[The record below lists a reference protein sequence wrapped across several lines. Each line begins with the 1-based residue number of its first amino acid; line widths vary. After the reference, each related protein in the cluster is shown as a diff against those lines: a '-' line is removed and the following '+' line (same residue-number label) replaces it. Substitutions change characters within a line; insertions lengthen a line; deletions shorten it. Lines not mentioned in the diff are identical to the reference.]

1 MAKTIGTINDCA
13 ALHLQ
18 DGDLDLKTLSKRSK
32 EIAKDPAFG
41 TEFKSKDPVKGKKLQ
56 GKLNIK
62 ARISAVDELAVELS
76 KEYKSLEESIQA
88 KNGKIPTYEE
98 YMQQFSPEPSAEVA
112 TQPVATT
119 PIETIPD
126 VDPIGSQS
134 VSDSA
139 DKILAN
145 MKFKQ
150 RARKQ
155 LELAAK
161 DNDID
166 IELLAGMITPDGDGR
181 VGRKEIE
188 TAIKELNDAG
198 SILEGIILSETP
210 KATAIEM
217 SEQDVLNVY
226 NLEKEAFEKIP
237 DPTEQE
243 MADYEENVKYLM
255 GVLDDISGESST
267 DSLTAKSKSIYHL
280 ITESLSETDKVVVRK
295 LSDFYKG
302 KGLSQN
308 EANRKASISFMQHQ
322 AKARIAAADNKAK
335 ALEVDENTD
344 TRSSPTQRI
353 TDELNTNP
361 VARVPTTVKGEWVDP
376 RMSNRTATENEKNQ
390 TVSRMIEDIDGEAVV
405 GLPLAKAIARAPR
418 RVEDGKTIDSQNF
431 SIKYVEGREPVKFI
445 SDKREN
451 GGTRVYKDGKFVK
464 YTTVIKRD
472 QVAYYDPIT
481 NDIYKDEKT
490 LRMARGEMVTPTP
503 AERAA
508 TPSPDALEEKKAQ
521 IKEETK
527 KELKKVGE
535 DKPASIENLRE
546 RMLENLR
553 IIQSHRQVVGDGTAD
568 AMDRAEQ
575 LRQIDEN
582 AEIPEGQLAAIMS
595 KKPNAD
601 GTHDYKVISR
611 KQLDAGINKP
621 SVILGKKPIA
631 DWVFGRVDMSLIGG
645 KGGRHSPDM
654 IIPFDEAPAS
664 TQDIVPN
671 ESKRAFPEDQ
681 LSSVVIPD
689 EVGKKLLD
697 MPLPPLAGIGSPLS
711 VLIGIKKQGIKSGE
725 DLHRFALALDNSNW
739 PKDKEGFDQIVSAL
753 RATHEEISK
762 IAPNGIERSNNVDK
776 QTSMQNVSDILSR
789 YTDEEKSSVM
799 QLIQDLTGSSAP
811 RISEGRQDEYITL
824 GGEKEKAAQN
834 GVSISRETASE
845 EGQYT
850 PATVIAHEV
859 SHWAYLN
866 ILTSEDRL
874 EFWDTVSKYY
884 SADGKFDEDALNY
897 RLIRSGKANDANSPQ
912 EFFAN
917 QFEAYLASNGK
928 YNMGN
933 ESLYKRL
940 SQYITELYNRA
951 TNKKLLDKDLEPL
964 FAKLLMGD
972 EKFEFAAKNPK
983 VRNPPPLLPYGEL
996 MKLRWQMTDDV
1007 DKNLHDA
1014 LLTEDPTRIINA
1026 VGEVIVHLYQLV
1038 PSKSRAARDGKVSTG
1053 ALKATRKI
1061 RKQIRSKADKLRIKV
1076 LGQGADSEQVFNDNI
1091 ISNPHRDSDLA
1102 DEGYEEYSY
1111 VDSDYEGEDGN
1122 DSVAF
1127 DYNDFENGYS
1137 FFNLTDPNTSLDEII
1152 QELKVEIF
1160 DSQSESGSLSQI
1172 LKRSKQLLEEEFVR
1186 RGIPTGETLD
1196 DYVDSMPES
1205 FRTGVHAVEPL
1216 SPLAKLNQSRAR
1228 NKKERIANGTDKLEN
1243 ILKDRASQFAAG
1255 KLGKL
1260 ERSGKPLPDLNGLSI
1275 RQLAD
1280 IYTGFEGTKEGSQIL
1295 TELLRKEKL
1304 TTEPVG
1310 KPRAASLE
1318 HSKKIQAAKKD
1329 ELEAMLTDAFES
1341 GNTEE
1346 VTRIIWE
1353 TQRRSYMKARS
1364 RIIKNAVDKN
1374 KAPVVGP
1381 RIQAIMPV
1389 KTHSVGMASKVEQ
1402 IDYERGAPDG
1412 IPTNA
1417 RFGIREA
1424 MGYFVHRNPEV
1435 QHDLRTMAYRMFNLM
1450 GRSAKATMEDANI
1463 LSMDDVMRLSGR
1475 GSTSAGVTG
1484 VMADFTSPEFKNLRN
1499 DLRRMTVGLNKGSSD
1514 PFDLM
1519 HEVGHVLMRTNMIN
1533 DKDRGEILGA
1543 FLESSDGIK
1552 KNVSR
1557 RNYDELP
1564 VHDRL
1569 ERQAEEWF
1577 VEHWAQYL
1585 AERTSKGDVFSAR
1598 NSGSAESL
1606 NLRSAVGSKLDT
1618 FVEGAAYFLNGV
1630 IGRKDI
1636 KQIFRRLTVYGDI
1649 VHGNSPR
1656 KLPVRNRGYVP
1667 ANMAAQHFNDMY
1679 ESASHIKKSRI
1690 HDFINGG
1697 LLKPEGTPVR
1707 LYHGT
1712 PNMQPLEDGEV
1723 VFQPSA
1729 SGNFGAGIYV
1739 TTNAEIADQ
1748 VYAQKPTLA
1757 AWTRMIEGNPNLSE
1771 GQKITALENARSA
1784 SSLRTRISNK
1794 RIDRQ
1799 DFLSGRGDYANE
1811 GVPSGINSEIT
1822 LDLMNDE
1829 IEKLEFNE
1837 MNFHKTLKN
1846 SGVDYNAGVL
1856 TVYARVNNPIDLRRT
1871 TMYTV
1876 DDSTLQSMMR
1886 FGMLEMLSEGKEM
1899 EQIREA
1905 YRPMNYQLEIS
1916 GSLTG
1921 DEVYMMSIKALQSVV
1936 GSKKAAQQKY
1946 TEYFGQMGYDAIQ
1959 STHQNTLTGERVPH
1973 ETFTLI
1979 ETFDDNDNW
1988 RSPAF
1993 NIKSQDAQYFD
2004 EKDARLYYSD
2014 SMSQPA
2020 SLTAALSMIRG
2031 EGSDSASIATML
2043 DNAETKGTDPELT
2056 SGLRKIAKGRALNEE
2071 DINGIREAS
2080 VAERLLSKNS
2090 QRMRKTGMN
2099 WLANY
2104 VENYYPSVYNKFAR
2118 SYMPIKQLMN
2128 ELPDRDGVV
2137 KNWVK
2142 SSNPFVKGNRSQ
2154 PASHTNVL
2162 KALRRGNAS
2171 RAYAVL
2177 TAPEKVL
2184 FNKIKGTMRGLHT
2197 EMVDNEVMVGDIE
2210 NYMPQVWNIESIGK
2224 DQESFTRALTMY
2236 LKSENSSR
2244 TTDEAKLIADR
2255 ITNNLMNDDGLY
2267 IPPPVSNKGGVEGH
2281 LDFQRLL
2288 RIDKTPELYD
2298 LFEPFMENNLDGLLV
2313 KYMDGASKRIHQ
2325 TKKIGVNVHA
2335 YADYMDIG
2343 ESGIDAVVRQLST
2356 PRIFTKEIKG
2366 QDPISG
2372 VTSASSLEK
2381 VMSMPFQTEE
2391 QARPFAMEALDQYLK
2406 HGKVAAKDFMI
2417 NLLPQEKRTKTYE
2430 RRVDAIA
2437 NAMSDFK
2444 LTEDGRPTAI
2454 NRSEFDHAEGTLR
2467 TLQGKQVNP
2476 RESQKFMNASR
2487 NVRAINNISLLSF
2500 TVLTSIP
2507 DAVLPLIRSGSFR
2520 SWMKGISQ
2528 YATDPDYR
2536 SEIKNTGIAI
2546 ENALHSRMVGMYG
2559 ADATGVVGT
2568 AQNAFFNATMLT
2580 PWTDMWRGLAGAVAL
2595 ESFNTQVKK
2604 AAKSFDPSLAEKDQ
2618 SREYK
2623 FAYRY
2628 LNRYGMSEWLK
2639 DPTKSLDPS
2648 NDEVA
2653 LGMIKFANDT
2663 IFSPNPDDVPLAYQ
2677 TPAGSILFQLKS
2689 FPLLMGRM
2697 AKDVL
2702 IDDVKSGNF
2711 KRPLY
2716 FAAFAPALGMAAIG
2730 TKDLVQQRGGE
2741 DGESAE
2747 FRARSAGKYGE
2758 LLGYNADVHGD
2769 LDTFLGWYFEGLTAA
2784 GGFGLIGDMMH
2795 DVASQADNGAY
2806 GVQRAAG
2813 TILGPTFGLGASVVN
2828 VMGGAKEATLDV
2840 WDKGTTGT
2848 NSKQRLATREILG
2861 RLPVLGGI
2869 KSVKEASVDFFA
2881 GEKTDRKR
2889 KSSGWGSSWN

>member
-18 DGDLDLKTLSKRSK
+18 DDDLDLKTLSKRSK
-32 EIAKDPAFG
+32 QIAKDPTFG
-41 TEFKSKDPVKGKKLQ
+41 LEFRSDDPVEAKKLS
-56 GKLNIK
+56 GKLNVK
-62 ARISAVDELAVELS
+62 ARLSAVDELANGLG
-76 KEYKSLEESIQA
+76 KQYKDLETKIA
-88 KNGKIPTYEE
+88 GKQGFVPTYEE
-98 YMQQFSPEPSAEVA
+98 YMQKFNPEPTEQVEAPTGQVP
-112 TQPVATT
+112 TQPVAAVAPTPVTT
-119 PIETIPD
+119 TSA
-126 VDPIGSQS
+126 DPIGVESTTES
-134 VSDSA
+134 P
-139 DKILAN
+139 DKMLGS

-155 LELAAK
+155 LEQAAK
-161 DNDID
+161 DNTID

-188 TAIKELNDAG
+188 VAVKELDESAKM
-198 SILEGIILSETP
+198 LDQIISSQTP
-210 KATAIEM
+210 KAAAVEM
-217 SEQDVLNVY
+217 SQQDVLDVFNS
-226 NLEKEAFEKIP
+226 EKEAFEKISN
-237 DPTEQE
+237 PTEQE
-243 MADYEENVKYLM
+243 MADYTANVDYLM
-255 GVLDDISGESST
+255 GVLDDISGDDASGISNQI
-267 DSLTAKSKSIYHL
+267 KSVYHS
-280 ITESLSETDKVVVRK
+280 ITENLSESDKIVVRK

-302 KGLSQN
+302 KGLTQN
-308 EANRKASISFMQHQ
+308 EANRKAALSFMQHQ
-322 AKARIAAADNKAK
+322 AKARIAAADTKAK
-335 ALEVDENTD
+335 TLEVDADTD
-344 TRSSPTQRI
+344 TRSSPTQRV

-361 VARVPTTVKGEWVDP
+361 VARVPSVGHGDWVDP
-376 RMSNRTATENEKNQ
+376 RMAGRKTTANEKNQ
-390 TVSRMIEDIDGEAVV
+390 TVSGIIREVGGEPVV
-405 GLPLAKAIARAPR
+405 GLDTAKAIAHAPR
-418 RVEDGKTIDSQNF
+418 RVEDGK
-431 SIKYVEGREPVKFI
+431 SIKYVEGREPVKWVAE
-445 SDKREN
+445 KQYN
-451 GGTRVYKDGKFVK
+451 GGTKIIKNGEFVK
-464 YTTVIKRD
+464 YSTVIKKGEI
-472 QVAYYDPIT
+472 AYYDPIT
-481 NDIYKDEKT
+481 QKFYKDEST
-490 LRMARGEMVTPTP
+490 LRMARGEMVAPTP

-508 TPSPDALEEKKAQ
+508 VISPDALEEKKVS
-521 IKEETK
+521 
-527 KELKKVGE
+527 LRKKVKDDLQKTGN
-535 DKPASIENLRE
+535 DSPTTIENLRE
-546 RMLENLR
+546 RMMENLR
-553 IIQSHRQVVGDGTAD
+553 IIKAHQQVVGDGTQD
-568 AMDRAEQ
+568 AMGRAEQ
-575 LRQIDEN
+575 LRQIDES

-601 GTHDYKVISR
+601 GTHDYKVISQ
-611 KQLDAGINKP
+611 KQLDAGINTP
-621 SVILGKKPIA
+621 SVILGKKPIE
-631 DWVFGRVDMSLIGG
+631 DWIFGRVDMSLIGG
-645 KGGRHSPDM
+645 KGGRHAPDM

-664 TQDIVPN
+664 AQDIIPN

-681 LSSVVIPD
+681 LAAVSIPD
-689 EVGKKLLD
+689 DVNKRLSS
-697 MPLPPLAGIGSPLS
+697 MPLPKMAGPAWS
-711 VLIGIKKQGIKSGE
+711 VLRDSFNHGISTAN
-725 DLHRFALALDNSNW
+725 DLYRHSIALNAVRW
-739 PKDKEGFDQIVSAL
+739 PKNKEGFNQIVAAL
-753 RATHEEISK
+753 RATEAELTK

-776 QTSMQNVSDILSR
+776 ETSMQNARDILSK
-789 YTDEEKSSVM
+789 YTDEETSEVI
-799 QLIQDLTGSSAP
+799 QLIQDLTGSAAP
-811 RISEGRQDEYITL
+811 RIRKGRVGNSSYDAL
-824 GGEKEKAAQN
+824 GNEKVQN
-834 GVSISRETASE
+834 GVNVARDIADET
-845 EGQYT
+845 GDYT
-850 PATVIAHEV
+850 PATVMAHEI
-859 SHWAYLN
+859 SHWAYHN
-866 ILTSEDRL
+866 VLTSEDRF

-884 SADGKFDEDALNY
+884 DGDGRFNEDVVKY
-897 RLIRSGKANDANSPQ
+897 RLIRSGKANDADSPQ

-933 ESLYKRL
+933 EALYKRL
-940 SQYITELYNRA
+940 SKYISELFNRA
-951 TNKKLLDKDLEPL
+951 TNKELLDKDLEPL
-964 FAKLLMGD
+964 FAKMLQGD
-972 EKFEFAAKNPK
+972 EKIEFSAKNPP
-983 VRNPPPLLPYGEL
+983 VRNPAPLLPYGEQ
-996 MKLRWQMTDDV
+996 MKFRWQMTDEV

-1026 VGEVIVHLYQLV
+1026 VGEVVVHLYQLV
-1038 PSKSRAARDGKVSTG
+1038 PSRFRAAKEGRVSTG

-1061 RKQIRSKADKLRIKV
+1061 RKQIRGKADKLRIKM
-1076 LGQGADSEQVFNDNI
+1076 LGNRADSDQVFNDNI
-1091 ISNPHRDSDLA
+1091 VANPHRDSDLA
-1102 DEGYEEYSY
+1102 EEGYDEYSY
-1111 VDSDYEGEDGN
+1111 VDSDYEGGDGN
-1122 DSVAF
+1122 DSVSF

-1137 FFNLTDPNTSLDEII
+1137 FFNLTDPDSSLDEII
-1152 QELKVEIF
+1152 QELRVEIF
-1160 DSQSESGSLSQI
+1160 DPQSDNGSLSQI

-1186 RGIPTGETLD
+1186 RGIPTSETLD
-1196 DYVDSMPES
+1196 DYVGSMPES
-1205 FRTGVHAVEPL
+1205 FRTGIHAVEPL
-1216 SPLAKLNQSRAR
+1216 PPIAKYNQARER

-1243 ILKDRASQFAAG
+1243 ILKARAAQFATG

-1260 ERSGKPLPDLNGLSI
+1260 ERSGKPLPDLNGLTI

-1280 IYTGFEGTKEGSQIL
+1280 VYKGFEGTKEGSQIL

-1318 HSKKIQAAKKD
+1318 HSKRIQSAKID
-1329 ELEAMLTDAFES
+1329 ELETMLTDAFES

-1353 TQRRSYMKARS
+1353 TQRRSY
-1364 RIIKNAVDKN
+1364 N
-1374 KAPVVGP
+1374 KAIDRTIKRAGELNKVAVVGP
-1381 RIQAIMPV
+1381 KIQAIMPI
-1389 KTHSVGMASKVEQ
+1389 KTQAIGLASKIEA
-1402 IDYERGAPDG
+1402 IDYEGGSPDG
-1412 IPTNA
+1412 IPANA

-1435 QHDLRTMAYRMFNLM
+1435 QNDLRTMAYRMFNLM

-1463 LSMDDVMRLSGR
+1463 LSMDDVMRLNGK
-1475 GSTSAGVTG
+1475 GSASAGITG

-1499 DLRRMTVGLNKGSSD
+1499 DLRRMTVGLNKGTSD

-1533 DKDRGEILGA
+1533 DKDRGEILNA
-1543 FLESSDGIK
+1543 FLESNDPIK
-1552 KNVSR
+1552 KNVMR
-1557 RNYDELP
+1557 RKYDELP

-1569 ERQAEEWF
+1569 ERQTEEWF

-1598 NSGSAESL
+1598 DSGTPESL

-1636 KQIFRRLTVYGDI
+1636 KQIFRRLTVYGDM
-1649 VHGNSPR
+1649 VQPR
-1656 KLPVRNRGYVP
+1656 KAAKMPIRNRGPVP
-1667 ANMAAQHFNDMY
+1667 ASMAAQHFQDMY
-1679 ESASHIKKSRI
+1679 ASASNNKKSRI
-1690 HDFINGG
+1690 HDYINGG
-1697 LLKPEGTPVR
+1697 LLSPDGTPIR

-1712 PNMQPLEDGEV
+1712 PNMNPLEDREV
-1723 VFQPSA
+1723 VFQPSQ
-1729 SGNFGAGIYV
+1729 SGNFGPGIYI
-1739 TTNAEIADQ
+1739 TTNAEVADK
-1748 VYAQKPTLA
+1748 VYAQKPTMA
-1757 AWTRMIEGNPNLSE
+1757 AWTRMIEGSPNLDAD
-1771 GQKITALENARSA
+1771 QKIEALDNAKSA
-1784 SSLRTRISNK
+1784 SSLRSQISK
-1794 RIDRQ
+1794 LKVKRQ
-1799 DFLSGRGDYANE
+1799 DLIKGRGDYADRGDISSIDNQF
-1811 GVPSGINSEIT
+1811 
-1822 LDLMNDE
+1822 
-1829 IEKLEFNE
+1829 KLELMDADIETLEYNE
-1837 MNFHKTLKN
+1837 QNFHTVLKN
-1846 SGVDYNAGVL
+1846 ADIDYNAGVL
-1856 TVYARVNNPIDLRRT
+1856 TVYARVNNPVDLTRKT
-1871 TMYTV
+1871 LYTME
-1876 DDSTLQSMMR
+1876 DSTLQSMMR

-1899 EQIREA
+1899 EQIRKA
-1905 YRPMNYQLEIS
+1905 YAPMNDQLTES
-1916 GSLTG
+1916 GSLSG
-1921 DEVYMMSIKALQSVV
+1921 DDLYMMSIKALEGVV
-1936 GSKKAAQQKY
+1936 GSKKVVQQKY
-1946 TEYFGQMGYDAIQ
+1946 TEFFGQLGYDAIH
-1959 STHQNTLTGERVPH
+1959 STHQNTLTGDRIPH
-1973 ETFTLI
+1973 DSYTLI
-1979 ETFDDNDNW
+1979 ETLDDNDNW
-1988 RSPAF
+1988 RSPTF

-2020 SLTAALSMIRG
+2020 SLTTALAALRG
-2031 EGSDSASIATML
+2031 EGGDSPSIATML
-2043 DNAETKGTDPELT
+2043 DNAETKGTEPEVT

-2071 DINGIREAS
+2071 DIKGIREAS

-2118 SYMPIKQLMN
+2118 VYMPIKQLMN
-2128 ELPDRDGVV
+2128 ELPDRDGIV

-2142 SSNPFVKGNRSQ
+2142 SSNPFLKGTPTQ
-2154 PASHTNVL
+2154 PESHTNVL

-2171 RAYAVL
+2171 RAYAGL
-2177 TAPEKVL
+2177 TVPERTL
-2184 FNKIKGTMRGLHT
+2184 FNKIKGTMKTLHT

-2210 NYMPQVWNIESIGK
+2210 NYMPQVWNIENIGK
-2224 DQESFTRALTMY
+2224 DQDAFTRVLTMY
-2236 LKSENSSR
+2236 LKSENPKR
-2244 TTDEAKLIADR
+2244 TTEESKAIADR
-2255 ITNNLMNDDGLY
+2255 ITTNLMNDDGLY

-2325 TKKIGVNVHA
+2325 TKNIGLNVHA

-2366 QDPISG
+2366 QDPITG
-2372 VTSASSLEK
+2372 VTSSASLEK
-2381 VMSMPFQTEE
+2381 VMSMPFQSEE
-2391 QARPFAMEALDQYLK
+2391 QARPFAMEALDQYMK
-2406 HGKVAAKDFMI
+2406 HGKIAAKDFML
-2417 NLLPQEKRTKTYE
+2417 NLLPEDQRTKTYE

-2454 NRSEFDHAEGTLR
+2454 NRSEFDHAEGTIR

-2520 SWMKGISQ
+2520 SWMKGISK
-2528 YATDPDYR
+2528 YAADPDYR
-2536 SEIKNTGIAI
+2536 AEIKNTGVAI

-2559 ADATGVVGT
+2559 ADATGGVGM

-2595 ESFNTQVKK
+2595 ESFNTQVSK

-2623 FAYRY
+2623 FAHRY
-2628 LNRYGMSEWLK
+2628 LKRYGMTEWLK
-2639 DPTKSLDPS
+2639 DPTKKLDPT
-2648 NDEVA
+2648 DDAVA

-2663 IFSPNPDDVPLAYQ
+2663 IFSPNPDDIPLAYQ

-2716 FAAFAPALGMAAIG
+2716 FATFAPALGMAAIG

-2741 DGESAE
+2741 DGKSAE
-2747 FRARSAGKYGE
+2747 LRERSAGKFGE

-2828 VMGGAKEATLDV
+2828 VMGGAKEAALDV

-2848 NSKQRLATREILG
+2848 NSKQRLATREIIG

-2869 KSVKEASVDFFA
+2869 KRAKEASVDFFA
-2881 GEKTDRKR
+2881 GEKTERR
-2889 KSSGWGSSWN
+2889 SGGWGKSW